1 MFNRAETTPPSSPT
15 ESLPPSGISNGVVS
29 PSDGPLA
36 NGHKKVNGV
45 VEMNGV
51 STSGVLNESPKPLFG
66 SKLVVLGPL
75 ANVKS
80 QPEQLHALNRV
91 HIDAANTIMDVLKNR
106 KPDQEHYY
114 ADFVSVLMNEP
125 YGGIRNMHRCDNNLM
140 SFASDLYFDLW
151 YNQSRTSEINIVAC
165 ESGAYLA
172 VKLMQF
178 IDLYGDSFIGSM
190 SNFDIVWSKF
200 LYGQPIDL
208 ATRPGSKISKICRAV
223 ILIDPSLTAPRRMAK
238 WLGFRSAMY
247 DQLKLVAP
255 RGDSGERLCL
265 VLHTGLVTATHL
277 QVEIEGA
284 QNFGDDGLA
293 AVVECFKNFINA

>member
-1 MFNRAETTPPSSPT
+1 
-15 ESLPPSGISNGVVS
+15 
-29 PSDGPLA
+29 
-36 NGHKKVNGV
+36 
-45 VEMNGV
+45 MNGV

-190 SNFDIVWSKF
+190 SNFDIVWMRSF
-200 LYGQPIDL
+200 
-208 ATRPGSKISKICRAV
+208 S
-223 ILIDPSLTAPRRMAK
+223 LIHPSL
-238 WLGFRSAMY
+238 L
-247 DQLKLVAP
+247 LVAWQN
-255 RGDSGERLCL
+255 GSAF
-265 VLHTGLVTATHL
+265 GLVTATHL